1 MTVVGMVKFATNA
14 RVESDG
20 KLLYD
25 GPLSAGQQIW
35 RGDHEVTVW
44 ADRPEAIEVTVNG
57 KSANGKSGDALG
69 KQGDPPTLRR
79 FTSESA
85 DSAGAKP

>member
-1 MTVVGMVKFATNA
+1 MVKQLPTNQEVSA
-14 RVESDG
+14 RIESDR

-44 ADRPEAIEVTVNG
+44 ANHPEAIEVTVNG
-57 KSANGKSGDALG
+57 KKKGTLG
-69 KQGDPPTLRR
+69 KQGDPPTSKR
-79 FTSESA
+79 FASQSA

>member
-1 MTVVGMVKFATNA
+1 MTLVAMVKSLTNA

-44 ADRPEAIEVTVNG
+44 ADQPEAIEVTVNG
-57 KSANGKSGDALG
+57 KSTGALG
-69 KQGDPPTLRR
+69 KQGDPPTSRR
-79 FTSESA
+79 FVSQSA